1 MAKKTITLVDGKCV
15 VDLVED
21 IERLFD
27 GKPDARKKKEFTDW
41 KLQVNKLVKDVNS
54 LLSFKMYNLQ

>member
-1 MAKKTITLVDGKCV
+1 MAKKTITLVEGKCV

-27 GKPDARKKKEFTDW
+27 GKPDARKKKEFADW
-41 KLQVNKLVKDVNS
+41 KVQVNKLVMDVNS